1 MIQVTTTSQTSLA
14 AGIKGLIY
22 GPPGVGKTCLAA
34 TAPAPI
40 ILSAESGLLSL
51 RWANLPVIVI
61 KSLEDLQQAR
71 QWCQQS
77 HEASNFYTIY
87 LDSLSEIAE
96 AVVLDGKSR
105 HRDPRKAYGE
115 VLDKMMSEVKAFK
128 NIYGKAVIMTA
139 KMEPFKDGMSGAI
152 KYGPSMPGTK
162 LGPLLPYEFD
172 EVFVMGIGQDPATK
186 NNFRF
191 LQTQPDLQYTAKD
204 RSGALEPYETPDLT
218 HVFNKILGV

>member
-1 MIQVTTTSQTSLA
+1 MIQITTTNQVSLA

-22 GPPGVGKTCLAA
+22 GPPGVGKTVLAS
-34 TAPAPI
+34 TAPEPI

-51 RWANLPVIVI
+51 RHLNLPVIVI
-61 KSLEDLQQAR
+61 KTLEDLQQAR
-71 QWCQQS
+71 QWCQSTQA
-77 HEASNFYTIY
+77 ASFYTIY

-96 AVVLDGKSR
+96 AIVLDGKSR

-115 VLDKMMSEVKAFK
+115 VLDKVMAEVKAFK
-128 NIYGKAVIMTA
+128 NIVGKAVIMTA
-139 KMEPFKDGMSGAI
+139 KMEPFKDGMTGAI

-172 EVFVMGIGQDPATK
+172 EVFSMGIGQDPTTK
-186 NNFRF
+186 QNYRY

-204 RSGALEPYETPDLT
+204 RSGALESYEIPDLT
-218 HVFNKILGV
+218 HVFTKILGV